1 MRKLQNTIA
10 GQLMILIIGTV
21 LLSQVVILVVFY
33 VKTDERIQE
42 QQVRM
47 IIEEVAAAYEIGRTT
62 SGAERER
69 LIGATSDPDIR
80 FSVDD
85 LPLTQTRF
93 DIPDDSIARMPGI
106 LSGRPIFAT
115 DNTVPFLSIWEFWF
129 AERSED
135 CLVVEEQS
143 HQGAACPIDYV
154 SIQLNENEWLNAR
167 VSSPV
172 DEMVILLPVILSA
185 GLTLVGIL
193 LVVMIIVKRVT
204 APLRALSL
212 AAERFG
218 RGEAVGYVEVEGP
231 DELRSTTTAFNT
243 MQERLRRFVE
253 DRTKMLAAVSH
264 DLRTPITSLR
274 LRAEFIK
281 EPELKSEMIKTL
293 EDMASMVEGCL
304 AFAKQE
310 VQEEESETI
319 DLVETLSNLARE
331 FPFPGVAFSTDL
343 HAHRYLCRP
352 VSLRRAIRNVLE
364 NAVNYGSRVRL
375 TVESDDD
382 GVSIEIVD
390 EGPGVPDEML
400 DDIFEPFF
408 RVDEARNTETGNVG
422 LGLSIARTIV
432 HKHGGTIG
440 ATNVLNG
447 LKVRIWL
454 PGQVNSADLRLP
466 SKLTNQAEVNF
477 R

>member
-1 MRKLQNTIA
+1 MTKIHNTIA
-10 GQLMILIIGTV
+10 GQLMILIIGAV

-42 QQVRM
+42 QQIRK
-47 IIEEVAAAYEIGRTT
+47 IIEEVATAYEIGRTT

-69 LIGATSDPDIR
+69 LMRSTSDPEIR
-80 FSVDD
+80 FYVSDV
-85 LPLTQTRF
+85 PLTQNRF
-93 DIPDDSIARMPGI
+93 DIPDDSAVRMPEI
-106 LSGRPIFAT
+106 LSGKPIFAT
-115 DNTVPFLSIWEFWF
+115 DNTVSSLSIWEFWF
-129 AERSED
+129 AERIDD

-143 HQGAACPIDYV
+143 DQGGACPIDYV
-154 SIQLNENEWLNAR
+154 SIQLNEKEWLNAR
-167 VSSPV
+167 VLSPV
-172 DEMVILLPVILSA
+172 DELVILLPVILSA

-193 LVVMIIVKRVT
+193 LVVTIIVKRIT
-204 APLRALSL
+204 APLRKLSL

-218 RGEAVGYVEVEGP
+218 QGGAVGYVEVEGP
-231 DELRSTTTAFNT
+231 DELKSTTAAFNT
-243 MQERLRRFVE
+243 MQERLSRFVE

-274 LRAEFIK
+274 LGAEFVK
-281 EPELKSEMIKTL
+281 DPELKSEMIQTL
-293 EDMASMVEGCL
+293 KDMDSMVEGCL

-310 VQEEESETI
+310 VHEEKSETVN
-319 DLVETLSNLARE
+319 LVETLSNLARE
-331 FPFPGVAFSTDL
+331 FPGVAFSTNL
-343 HAHRYLCRP
+343 RAHRFLCRP

-364 NAVNYGSRVRL
+364 NAVNYGSKVHV
-375 TVESDDD
+375 TVDSDDD

-408 RVDEARNTETGNVG
+408 RVDEGRNTETGNVG

-432 HKHGGTIG
+432 HKHGGTIR

-447 LKVRIWL
+447 LKMRIWL
-454 PGQVNSADLRLP
+454 PGQVNSP
-466 SKLTNQAEVNF
+466 
-477 R
+477 